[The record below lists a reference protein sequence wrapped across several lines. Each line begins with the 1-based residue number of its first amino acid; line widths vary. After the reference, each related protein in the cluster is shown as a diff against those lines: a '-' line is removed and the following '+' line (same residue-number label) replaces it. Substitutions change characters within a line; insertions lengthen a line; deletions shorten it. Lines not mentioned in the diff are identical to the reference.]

1 MIPRPAVRCAERRL
15 IDRHFAARIRPAEES
30 TLRAHLP
37 DCARCRKYYEA
48 HMLYAELAPARPGLA
63 ARLAPGLG
71 VAAAPPAPA
80 SEWLPSRRAWLVGAA
95 AAAAC
100 LALLATG
107 QGVRRSEPDFGVRGL
122 ASDGTGPALEIYRVT
137 RDGATKPADGWFAA
151 GDELAFAYRN
161 PTGFTRLM
169 IFGADDRGDIYW
181 FHPAWTD
188 ADKDPVA
195 VPINAGVGPFELPEA
210 IQHPVR
216 GGRLRVVALFTNA
229 AASVRSI
236 EETWRQRRS
245 EFDRGDPP
253 GSARIETWLEVR
265 P

>member
-1 MIPRPAVRCAERRL
+1 MT
-15 IDRHFAARIRPAEES
+15 S
-30 TLRAHLP
+30 
-37 DCARCRKYYEA
+37 
-48 HMLYAELAPARPGLA
+48 
-63 ARLAPGLG
+63 
-71 VAAAPPAPA
+71 
-80 SEWLPSRRAWLVGAA
+80 A

-107 QGVRRSEPDFGVRGL
+107 QGVRRSERDFGVRGL

-137 RDGATKPADGWFAA
+137 GDGATKPADGWMAA

-169 IFGADDRGDIYW
+169 IFGVDDRGDIYW

-188 ADKDPVA
+188 ANQDPVA

-210 IQHPVR
+210 IQHQVR
-216 GGRLRVVALFTNA
+216 GGRLRIVALFTNT
-229 AASVRSI
+229 AASVRSL
-236 EETWRQRRS
+236 EETWRSARR
-245 EFDRGDPP
+245 DPP
-253 GSARIETWLEVR
+253 GSAHIEASLEVR